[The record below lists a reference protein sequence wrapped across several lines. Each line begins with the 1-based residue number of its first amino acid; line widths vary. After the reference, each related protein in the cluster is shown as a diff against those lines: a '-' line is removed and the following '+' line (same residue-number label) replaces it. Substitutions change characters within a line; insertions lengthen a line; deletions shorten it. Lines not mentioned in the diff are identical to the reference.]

1 MKPIALPSIASCLRI
16 TAFSCALTALPL
28 ISSAA
33 DTFKISDDDGT
44 YKTITVKS
52 QEECAKLCE
61 IDNSICRG
69 SMLFEDFTIIKGEV
83 TSSKQCRLNNGLS
96 EKSPFKIAAPAP
108 LNLKRALK
116 DLNAYRAKSGLK
128 PLKLNDALSRASDIH
143 AKDLAKHGI
152 AAHEGTDGSTHGER
166 VQRQGYYFSTAAE
179 NVATG
184 QKSWKAVFQAWK
196 DSPGHNAN
204 LLADGVTDFG
214 IALVFEPTTEFATY
228 WAMVVAAPLPSFAH
242 PEAAMTVKQKALLE
256 AGHIAAD

>member
-1 MKPIALPSIASCLRI
+1 MKLIALPSIASCLHI
-16 TAFSCALTALPL
+16 TAFGFALAAMPL
-28 ISSAA
+28 VSSAA
-33 DTFKISDDDGT
+33 ETFAISDDDGT
-44 YKTITVKS
+44 YKTIAVETA
-52 QEECAKLCE
+52 EECTKLCE
-61 IDNSICRG
+61 TDSSICRG
-69 SMLFEDFTIIKGEV
+69 SMLFEDFSVINGKV
-83 TSSKQCRLNNGLS
+83 NSSMQCRLNNGLS
-96 EKSPFKIAAPAP
+96 ESSPFKITPPAA
-108 LNLKRALK
+108 LNLKTALRE
-116 DLNAYRAKSGLK
+116 LNAYRAKNGLEA
-128 PLKLNDALSRASDIH
+128 LQLNDALNRASNVH

-242 PEAAMTVKQKALLE
+242 PEAAMTVKQKALLD
-256 AGHIAAD
+256 AGLIAAE